1 MNRIGDK
8 IKALRNESK
17 MTQKAL
23 AKKLG
28 VSESFINEIEMG
40 RKVASESI
48 ITRAE
53 KVFGKSLDDI
63 IMYDE
68 EKEEKHTYKPLKV
81 ENIDKKKTEE
91 IWDEAFGS
99 ILKNIPVYKMDM
111 KTVESNRQLPI
122 VSNKIE
128 GFAQDKVFYLKVEDN
143 DMIGFRI
150 AAGDIAFAHKTK
162 EIENNAIN
170 LIEFNDNLIIRQIK
184 IIDKNKLL
192 LISNSGSLRTETVGI
207 KNINVLAKITKVE
220 IML

>member
-28 VSESFINEIEMG
+28 VSEGFINEIEMG
-40 RKVASESI
+40 RKVANESI
-48 ITRAE
+48 ISRVE
-53 KVFGKSLDDI
+53 KIFEKSLDDTD
-63 IMYDE
+63 MYEE
-68 EKEEKHTYKPLKV
+68 EKEEKHIFEPSKPK
-81 ENIDKKKTEE
+81 NIEKKKTEE
-91 IWDEAFGS
+91 IWNEAFGS

-111 KTVESNRQLPI
+111 KTVEAFKQLPI
-122 VSNKIE
+122 ISNKIE

-143 DMIGFRI
+143 DMLGLRIG
-150 AAGDIAFAHKTK
+150 AGDIVFAHKTK
-162 EIENNAIN
+162 EVENNAIN
-170 LIEFNDNLIIRQIK
+170 LIEYNDNIIIRQIK

-192 LISNSGSLRTETVGI
+192 LISNSGNLRTETVGI
-207 KNINVLAKITKVE
+207 KDINILAKITKVE